1 MWNYGYNGCAQAGHA
16 DTLGCFCR
24 GLENLR
30 VYRIRGKPRPSVIL
44 FPQLLEQFQNLLFG
58 FRYDNFVESPVEFIR
73 VSCRVYVLLVLF
85 G

>member
-30 VYRIRGKPRPSVIL
+30 VYRIRGKPRPSVVL
-44 FPQLLEQFQNLLFG
+44 FPQSFQQFQYLLFG
-58 FRYDNFVESPVEFIR
+58 FRYDNFVEGKVEFIR
-73 VSCRVYVLLVLF
+73 VGY
-85 G
+85 